1 MASIVGAKLSR
12 INLMTQLERQSVAG
26 LTYRLVYIGEWSLHI
41 SCSLANP
48 VGDRGDHVSGQLV
61 G

>member
-1 MASIVGAKLSR
+1 
-12 INLMTQLERQSVAG
+12 